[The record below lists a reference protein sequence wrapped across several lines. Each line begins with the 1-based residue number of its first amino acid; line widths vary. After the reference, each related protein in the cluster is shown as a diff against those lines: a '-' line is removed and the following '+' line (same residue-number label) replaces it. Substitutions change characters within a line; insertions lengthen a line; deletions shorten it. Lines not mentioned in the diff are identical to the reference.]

1 MSIFKKEKKNQPA
14 MTQEVIEQFNRLVAD
29 YKVWKKK
36 QHEFA
41 KVEKD
46 ARVINVVDTYSM
58 RTFTLSDHVLSNS
71 IQPLLPL
78 IKSHIESKVN
88 EVHGKIEHLCQT
100 YNIEPPDYDK
110 L

>member
-1 MSIFKKEKKNQPA
+1 MGIFKKEKKNKPA
-14 MTQEVIEQFNRLVAD
+14 MTQDVIEQFNRLVYD

-36 QHEFA
+36 QYEFS

-58 RTFTLSDHVLSNS
+58 MTFSLSDHVLDGSVK
-71 IQPLLPL
+71 PLLPL
-78 IKSHIESKVN
+78 IKYHIESKVN
-88 EVHGKIEHLCQT
+88 EVQVKIETLCQT

>member
-1 MSIFKKEKKNQPA
+1 
-14 MTQEVIEQFNRLVAD
+14 MTQEVIKQFNCLVES
-29 YKVWKKK
+29 YKAWKKK
-36 QHEFA
+36 QYEFA

-46 ARVINVVDTYSM
+46 ARVIDVVDTYSM
-58 RTFTLSDHVLSNS
+58 KTFSLSDHVLSGS
-71 IQPLLPL
+71 VQPLLPL

-88 EVHGKIEHLCQT
+88 EVHVKIETLCQT

>member
-1 MSIFKKEKKNQPA
+1 MSIFKKEKKIQPA
-14 MTQEVIEQFNRLVAD
+14 MTQEVIGQFNRLVND

-36 QHEFA
+36 QYEFA

-58 RTFTLSDHVLSNS
+58 RTFSLSDHVLSNS
-71 IQPLLPL
+71 VEPLLPL

-88 EVHGKIEHLCQT
+88 EVHGKIETLCQT

>member
-1 MSIFKKEKKNQPA
+1 MSIFKRKNKPA
-14 MTQEVIEQFNRLVAD
+14 MTQEIIEQYNRLIED
-29 YKVWKKK
+29 YKAWKKK

-58 RTFTLSDHVLSNS
+58 RTFSLSDHVLSNS

>member
-1 MSIFKKEKKNQPA
+1 
-14 MTQEVIEQFNRLVAD
+14 MTQEVIKQFNCLVED

-41 KVEKD
+41 KVEKG
-46 ARVINVVDTYSM
+46 ARVISVTDTYSM
-58 RTFTLSDHVLSNS
+58 RSFSLSDHVLSNS
-71 IQPLLPL
+71 VEPLLPL

-88 EVHGKIEHLCQT
+88 EVHDKIETLCQT
-100 YNIEPPDYDK
+100 YNIEPPNYGK

>member
-1 MSIFKKEKKNQPA
+1 
-14 MTQEVIEQFNRLVAD
+14 MTQEVIEQYNRLVED

-41 KVEKD
+41 KVEKG
-46 ARVINVVDTYSM
+46 ARVISVSDTYSM
-58 RTFTLSDHVLSNS
+58 RSFSLSDHVLSNS
-71 IQPLLPL
+71 VEPLLPL

-88 EVHGKIEHLCQT
+88 EVHGKIETLCQT

>member
-1 MSIFKKEKKNQPA
+1 
-14 MTQEVIEQFNRLVAD
+14 MTQEIIEQYNRLIED
-29 YKVWKKK
+29 YKAWKKK

-46 ARVINVVDTYSM
+46 ARVINVADTYRM
-58 RTFTLSDHVLSNS
+58 RTFTLPDHVLSNS
-71 IQPLLPL
+71 IEPLLPL

-88 EVHGKIEHLCQT
+88 EVHDKIETLCQT
-100 YNIEPPDYDK
+100 FNIEPPDYDK

>member
-1 MSIFKKEKKNQPA
+1 
-14 MTQEVIEQFNRLVAD
+14 MTQEIIEQYNRLIED
-29 YKVWKKK
+29 YKAWKKK

-46 ARVINVVDTYSM
+46 ARVINVADTYRM
-58 RTFTLSDHVLSNS
+58 KTFSLSDHVLSNS
-71 IQPLLPL
+71 VEPLLPL

-88 EVHGKIEHLCQT
+88 EVHGKIETLCQT
-100 YNIEPPDYDK
+100 FNIEPPDYDK